1 MKHIT
6 FGRMLF
12 FYFLIIYASLS
23 YIFTFI
29 LEIYHNDAISRTA
42 LAFFTIFGRDPHLAA
57 IGFVWQPLPSLLQIP
72 LLLVLKPLGL
82 MLLSGPFV
90 TSLAGAFS
98 TAIVYKTGRV
108 LLDSE
113 KKYMAVLVAILFG
126 LNPMIILYS
135 IVGTS
140 EMIFMTCLLLSSYYL
155 IRYFYRQDQAG
166 LLLASLAMAASFWSR
181 YEALPA
187 FAGSIGVIGL
197 HLLIH
202 KSSFKKIESVILQYS
217 LPFFYSVLIWIL
229 ANWLIMKD
237 PFYFMNSPYS
247 NASFTTIFK
256 NNPGLLGN
264 SYQSVINSLVFG
276 LDRIIFLAPVIFLTP
291 LIGVYFIK
299 KAHEKLEDLLLL
311 GFLTFPYLAII
322 FFHAY
327 QLYKGESFGWLRF
340 FIYVIPLGT
349 LLSFYFIRKN
359 WALGVMTIILLGVGI
374 FSSWYAI
381 NDSSLGREE
390 RSFALKL
397 TNPAAEVDFSR
408 TYLDQ
413 KRVAKEMDT
422 LEGKVL
428 IDTDKG
434 FAVPIFSNDPNRYV
448 ITSDLDYL
456 DIVKD
461 FANQVDWVIVPQPA
475 SDDRG
480 QNKIYEYYPKIW
492 DGDVPSISLHQQ
504 IDGWKIYRVLK
515 PFVTN

>member
-1 MKHIT
+1 MKYLT
-6 FGRMLF
+6 VARLLF

-72 LLLVLKPLGL
+72 FLLVFKSLGL
-82 MLLSGPFV
+82 MLLSGPIV
-90 TSLAGAFS
+90 TSMAGAFS
-98 TAIVYKTGRV
+98 VAIVYKIGRI
-108 LLDSE
+108 LLN
-113 KKYMAVLVAILFG
+113 KHQKLMAVIVAVFFG

-155 IRYFYRQDQAG
+155 IRYFYRHDQAG

-187 FAGSIGVIGL
+187 FAGSVGVISL

-202 KSSFKKIESVILQYS
+202 KNNFKKIESVVLQYS

-256 NNPGLLGN
+256 NNPGLLEN
-264 SYQSVINSLVFG
+264 SYQSLVNSLIFG
-276 LDRIIFLAPVIFLTP
+276 LDRIIYLAPVIFLTP
-291 LIGVYFIK
+291 LIGIYFIK

-340 FIYVIPLGT
+340 FIYVIPLGV
-349 LLSFYFIRKN
+349 LLSFYFIRKH
-359 WALGVMTIILLGVGI
+359 WLLGIATIVLLGVGI

-397 TNPAAEVDFSR
+397 TDPMAEVDFSR

-413 KRVAKEMDT
+413 KKVAREIDN
-422 LEGKVL
+422 LPGKVL

-434 FAVPIFSNDPNRYV
+434 FAVPIFSKDPNRFI
-448 ITSDLDYL
+448 ITSDIDYL

-461 FANQVDWVIVPQPA
+461 YPNQVDWVIVPQPA

-492 DGDVPSISLHQQ
+492 EGDAPSITLHQQ
-504 IDGWKIYRVLK
+504 IEGWKIYQVTK
-515 PFVTN
+515 PQS